1 MLIVRKLPN
10 GKLEIIVD
18 ADQAFEEWLNSLEV
32 GITTTCERPGPDILC
47 VDGSSVRV
55 RPTDLAT
62 WIPFFIELR

>member
-55 RPTDLAT
+55 RPTDPAT